1 MDDRSREYPSR
12 PLVGVGAIIIDESR
26 VVLVRRAKEPSK
38 GKWSIPGG
46 LTRLGETLAHSVIRE
61 AAEETGLSVKVGPL
75 VELVERVFHDKDGRI
90 QFHYVI
96 ADYKCMVKD
105 GDLRAGSDAMD
116 VCWATRDALDNFALP
131 KITLEVINKALEM
144 N

>member
-1 MDDRSREYPSR
+1 MDDGSREYPSR

-38 GKWSIPGG
+38 GEWSIPGG
-46 LTRLGETLAHSVIRE
+46 LTRLGETLVHSVIRE
-61 AAEETGLSVKVGPL
+61 AAEETGLSVSVGPL
-75 VELVERVFHDKDGRI
+75 IELVERVFHDKDGRI

-96 ADYKCMVKD
+96 ADYKCMVED
-105 GDLRAGSDAMD
+105 GDLRAGSDAME
-116 VCWATRDALDNFALP
+116 VCWATRDALADFALP
-131 KITLEVINKALEM
+131 KITLDVINKALEM

>member
-1 MDDRSREYPSR
+1 MDDGSREYPSR

-46 LTRLGETLAHSVIRE
+46 LTRLGETLVHSVIRE
-61 AAEETGLSVKVGPL
+61 AAEETGLSVNVGPL

-96 ADYKCMVKD
+96 ADYKCMAD
-105 GDLRAGSDAMD
+105 GGELKAGSDAME
-116 VCWATRDALDNFALP
+116 VCWAPRDALDNFALP

>member
-12 PLVGVGAIIIDESR
+12 PLVGVGAIIVDESR
-26 VVLVRRAKEPSK
+26 VVLVRRAKEPAK

-75 VELVERVFHDKDGRI
+75 VELVERVFHDEDGRI

-96 ADYKCMVKD
+96 ADYKCVAEA
-105 GDLRAGSDAMD
+105 GELRAGSDASE
-116 VCWATRDALDNFALP
+116 VCWAPRDALADFALP
-131 KITLEVINKALEM
+131 KITLDVINKALEM

>member
-1 MDDRSREYPSR
+1 MDDGSREYPSR

-38 GKWSIPGG
+38 GQWSIPGG
-46 LTRLGETLAHSVIRE
+46 LTRLGETLVHSVIRE
-61 AAEETGLSVKVGPL
+61 AAEETGLSVNVGPMI
-75 VELVERVFHDKDGRI
+75 ELVERVFHDKDGRV

-96 ADYKCMVKD
+96 ADYKCMVED
-105 GDLRAGSDAMD
+105 GDLRAGSDAME
-116 VCWATRDALDNFALP
+116 VCWAHKDALDNFALP
-131 KITLEVINKALEM
+131 KITLDVINKALEL